1 MPGFPVLYYFPELLK
16 FMSSELVTLSNHVIL
31 ILLWGARK
39 CTNTHKHDDVL
50 VEKQNDTGALE
61 NILTVL

>member
-1 MPGFPVLYYFPELLK
+1 MPGFPVLCYLPELLK
-16 FMSSELVTLSNHVIL
+16 FMSSELVTLSNHLIL

-39 CTNTHKHDDVL
+39 RTNTHKHDV
-50 VEKQNDTGALE
+50 E